1 MGGSAGAVGGY
12 SSPVMGT
19 PAGGGTA
26 TGIPTIDNSGQIDPA
41 AQRPSEQE
49 VRADAGTGIVR
60 APLVTNE
67 FQRFVLSATGQQLPI
82 FGQRYF
88 DEAERTFAPV
98 DRVPVP
104 VDYVLGPGDE
114 LYIRAWGS
122 IDVDYRATIDRNGQ
136 INIPRVGSVGV
147 TGLKAGEVESHLR
160 SQVGRVFKNFS
171 LNVTL
176 GQLRSVQVFVVG
188 QARKPGSYTVSSL
201 STLVNV
207 VFASGGPGPNGSM
220 RRVQLKRDGKVVSE
234 LDLYDFLVRGSKTS
248 DARLLPG
255 DVIVFN
261 PAGPRVAVTGA
272 LDTPGIYELK
282 NGGESIADVLA
293 YGGGT
298 TASTNLNSAQLERI
312 DSSNPAAPRTVS
324 TVELAGAVG
333 RARLR
338 DGDILTLFGVAP
350 RFANAVTLRGNVA
363 APLRYPFTPGMRISQ
378 LIPDREALI
387 TPDYYIRKNKLVQFT
402 ESRDVSTVKLERDV
416 RNLLDEP
423 NWEYAAIER
432 LNTDRVAMELIPFNL
447 GKAVIDRDPAH
458 DLVLQPGDVITI
470 FARADIRNPVS
481 SQTRLVRVQGE
492 VRAPGIYQIRAGET
506 LPQLIDRVGG
516 VTPEAYLFGTEF
528 AREETR
534 RQQQLALDEAV
545 SRLESQLATEAAGNT
560 ASLAATDSQ
569 SAAAL
574 RIAQGEAAKAQ
585 LRKLKAMKA
594 NGRISLELP
603 TTAFGTSDLP
613 GLQLEDGD
621 RVTIP
626 AKPAFVFA
634 VGAVANNN
642 ALLWKPGRKV
652 SNYLDIAGVDADADF
667 DNLFV
672 VRADGTVIH
681 SSRRGWFSNIEKV
694 EMMPGDTVVV
704 PGKTNRETFWASFTR
719 GLKDWSQI
727 LYQFGLSAA
736 AIKTLR
742 N

>member
-1 MGGSAGAVGGY
+1 VGG
-12 SSPVMGT
+12 PAIGT
-19 PAGGGTA
+19 SAGGGAA
-26 TGIPTIDNSGQIDPA
+26 TGVPTIDNSGQLDSAAPPPA
-41 AQRPSEQE
+41 NQ
-49 VRADAGTGIVR
+49 DARTDSSSGIVR
-60 APLVTNE
+60 APLVANE
-67 FQRFVLSATGQQLPI
+67 FQRFVFSATGQQLPI

-88 DEAERTFAPV
+88 DEAERTPV

-122 IDVDYRATIDRNGQ
+122 LDMDYRATIDRNGQ
-136 INIPRVGSVGV
+136 INIPRVGSIGIA
-147 TGLKAGEVESHLR
+147 GLKAGEVEGHLR
-160 SQVGRVFKNFS
+160 SQVGRIFRNFS

-188 QARKPGSYTVSSL
+188 QARRPGSYTVSSL
-201 STLVNV
+201 SNLISVILST
-207 VFASGGPGPNGSM
+207 GGPGANGSM
-220 RRVQLKRDGKVVSE
+220 RHVQLKRDGQVVSE
-234 LDLYDFLVRGSKTS
+234 LDIYDFLVRGSKGNN
-248 DARLLPG
+248 ARLQPG

-261 PAGPRVAVTGA
+261 PAGPRVALMGA
-272 LDTPGIYELK
+272 LDTPAIYELK
-282 NGGESIADVLA
+282 AGGESIADVLA

-298 TASTNLNSAQLERI
+298 NASTNPNNAQLERI
-312 DSSNPAAPRTVS
+312 DNSNPAAPRVVS
-324 TVELAGAVG
+324 MVELAGAVD

-350 RFANAVTLRGNVA
+350 RFSNAVTLRGNVA
-363 APLRYPFTPGMRISQ
+363 APLRYPFTPGMRISE

-387 TPDYYIRKNKLVQFT
+387 TPDYYVRKNKLVQFT
-402 ESRDVSTVKLERDV
+402 NGSDVSAAKLERDV

-470 FARADIRNPVS
+470 FGRADIRNPVS

-506 LPQLIDRVGG
+506 LPQLIERVGG

-545 SRLESQLATEAAGNT
+545 NRLETQLASEAAGNA

-574 RIAQGEAAKAQ
+574 RLAQGEAAKAQ
-585 LRKLKAMKA
+585 LRKLKAMRA
-594 NGRISLELP
+594 SGRISLELP

-642 ALLWKPGRKV
+642 ALLWKPGRKA

-667 DNLFV
+667 DNLFI
-672 VRADGTVIH
+672 VRADGTVLH

-694 EMMPGDTVVV
+694 ELMPGDTVVV

-727 LYQFGLSAA
+727 FYQFGLSAA
-736 AIKTLR
+736 AIQTLR